1 MPDALVDAAMNL
13 ETTCRMPRKELLGL
27 LNTMTP
33 VEQQRIT
40 AEMPAVQLP
49 ADLVIKLEQPTRAIT
64 PARMFVI
71 AASFAVAFGVGLI
84 VALI

>member
-1 MPDALVDAAMNL
+1 MNL

-33 VEQQRIT
+33 LEQQRIT
-40 AEMPAVQLP
+40 SEMPVVQAP
-49 ADLVIKLEQPTRAIT
+49 ADLVIKFKEPARKIT

-71 AASFAVAFGVGLI
+71 AASFVVSFGLGLI
-84 VALI
+84 AAIV